1 MTTVRVLP
9 PGVGRHVLEDVHGRR
24 YDVAPGNFVDAP
36 VQDANFMGANGWI
49 TPRWNCGTTAERPT
63 AAAGGAGVAL
73 YFLQTPV
80 VKGSGLDGATSLE
93 AATHSGGEVSRRGVI
108 SFSACISN
116 Q

>member
-63 AAAGGAGVAL
+63 AAAGVAGVGL
-73 YFLQTPV
+73 YFLDTTLEKV
-80 VKGSGLDGATSLE
+80 IVFDGATWRDP
-93 AATHSGGEVSRRGVI
+93 ATG
-108 SFSACISN
+108 SAV
-116 Q
+116 